1 MIKILLFAGLQ
12 ESIGK
17 DTLELNL
24 EEASVRD
31 LKWKLKEQYPSSNL
45 DDVMTAINEEYA
57 LDTDIVKQGDTV
69 AFIPPVS
76 GG

>member
-12 ESIGK
+12 ECIGK